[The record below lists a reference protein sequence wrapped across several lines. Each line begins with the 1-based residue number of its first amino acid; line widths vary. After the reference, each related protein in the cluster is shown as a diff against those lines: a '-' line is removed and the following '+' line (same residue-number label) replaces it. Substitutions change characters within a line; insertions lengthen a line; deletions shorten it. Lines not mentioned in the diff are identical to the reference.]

1 MGYVFVTERKRKRD
15 NDPSLENV
23 RNNDLENLE
32 TGGQAIEMSHNGTAQ
47 NENYEVGKTQEI
59 HELITVHGLEED
71 KLIQNLTP
79 IKEDNEEKAA
89 KQELIRTL
97 VSEATPGMSAEELI
111 SAYNKRE
118 DELIKYLYM
127 LQARDWE

>member
-1 MGYVFVTERKRKRD
+1 
-15 NDPSLENV
+15 
-23 RNNDLENLE
+23 
-32 TGGQAIEMSHNGTAQ
+32 MSHTGTAQ
-47 NENYEVGKTQEI
+47 NENYEVRNTQEI
-59 HELITVHGLEED
+59 HEVITVHGLEED
-71 KLIQNLTP
+71 KLIQNLAP

-97 VSEATPGMSAEELI
+97 VSEANSGMSAEELM
-111 SAYNKRE
+111 SAYNERE